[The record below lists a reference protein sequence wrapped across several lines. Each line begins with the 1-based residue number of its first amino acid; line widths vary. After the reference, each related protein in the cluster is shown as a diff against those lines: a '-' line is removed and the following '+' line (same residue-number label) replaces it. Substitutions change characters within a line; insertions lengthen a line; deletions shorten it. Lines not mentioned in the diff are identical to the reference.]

1 VFEFACFTVSLLL
14 QPHERRDLTALGG
27 SQNALVTPKMAS
39 ACVAAQRPIEVMRRI
54 PDAH

>member
-27 SQNALVTPKMAS
+27 SQNALVTPKMTS